1 MSFLKSYYLSVGEDT
16 ERELLLKILVKP
28 DSDAFLVF
36 FGDNLRIKVNAN
48 AFMKLQSEEE
58 WVSDLVSDVWR
69 RKIVDEAIDVW
80 GYLFLIDLDCS
91 CCCALGWIRLG
102 LGSRLLMNLRGSNV
116 QICVD
121 SRQIKGLYHCVISLK
136 TFLSG
141 LDYL

>member
-16 ERELLLKILVKP
+16 ERELLLKIFVKP
-28 DSDAFLVF
+28 DSNAFLIF
-36 FGDNLRIKVNAN
+36 LGDNLRIKVNAN

-58 WVSDLVSDVWR
+58 WMSDLVSDVWR
-69 RKIVDEAIDVW
+69 RKVVDEAIDVW
-80 GYLFLIDLDCS
+80 GYLFFIDLDCS
-91 CCCALGWIRLG
+91 SSCALRWIRLG

-116 QICVD
+116 QICID
-121 SRQIKGLYHCVISLK
+121 SRQIKGLYHCMISLK